1 VTLSDEIEDMSNL
14 TRFLGGSPG
23 SVLAKLVFLSL
34 LVGAF
39 MAFLNITP
47 LELIDGLFNWISSV
61 LDLSLDTVKEVGL
74 WILYGA
80 VIVLPLWLLSRLFSR
95 R

>member
-1 VTLSDEIEDMSNL
+1 MADLN
-14 TRFLGGSPG
+14 RFLGGSPG
-23 SVLAKLVFLSL
+23 PVLVKLVFLSL

-39 MAFLNITP
+39 LAFLDVTP
-47 LELIDGLFNWISSV
+47 FELADHLVGWFRSV
-61 LDLSLDTVKEVGL
+61 FDLSFETVREVGR

-80 VIVLPLWLLSRLFSR
+80 VIVVPLWLLSRFLGR

>member
-1 VTLSDEIEDMSNL
+1 MGSNL
-14 TRFLGGSPG
+14 QRFLGGSPG
-23 SVLAKLVFLSL
+23 AVLVKLVFLSL

-39 MAFLNITP
+39 LAFLDVTP
-47 LELIDGLFNWISSV
+47 FELVDRLLGWVRSIF
-61 LDLSLDTVKEVGL
+61 DLSFETVREVGR

-80 VIVLPLWLLSRLFSR
+80 VIVVPLWLVGRFFGR

>member
-1 VTLSDEIEDMSNL
+1 MADIN
-14 TRFLGGSPG
+14 RFLGGSPG
-23 SVLAKLVFLSL
+23 SVVVKLVFLSL

-39 MAFLNITP
+39 LAFLDITP
-47 LELIDGLFNWISSV
+47 FELVDRLFGWLRSIF
-61 LDLSLDTVKEVGL
+61 DLSFETVREVGR

-80 VIVLPLWLLSRLFSR
+80 VIVVPLWLVSRVLGR